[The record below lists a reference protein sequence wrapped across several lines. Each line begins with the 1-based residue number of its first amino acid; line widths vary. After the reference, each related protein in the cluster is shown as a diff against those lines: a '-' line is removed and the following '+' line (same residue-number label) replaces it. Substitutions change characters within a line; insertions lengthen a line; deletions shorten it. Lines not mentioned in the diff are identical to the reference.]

1 MLFIRQFI
9 LSISSLLLLFLEGIS
24 GLNSKVGMNFTGNL
38 NQFLTL
44 NYILKF
50 LQILLIFTNITVNV
64 FKIRGVDNV
73 AESNS
78 LLCVR
83 EEIPRSAI
91 GVKII

>member
-38 NQFLTL
+38 
-44 NYILKF
+44 ILKF